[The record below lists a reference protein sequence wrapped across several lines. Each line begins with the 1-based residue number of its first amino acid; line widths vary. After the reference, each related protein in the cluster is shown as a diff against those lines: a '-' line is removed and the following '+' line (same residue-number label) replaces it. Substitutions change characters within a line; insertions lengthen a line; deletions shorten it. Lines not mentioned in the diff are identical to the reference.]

1 LGGVKA
7 AFFKQ
12 KHMKTVNS
20 ISGGKTSSYIA
31 KHFPADINI
40 FSLVRIEDTDN
51 LWMKGK
57 DEKTRQ
63 LVSDKL
69 GKEFI
74 GTAEMDEI
82 IYTILDLEQFIGSE
96 ITWVSGNTFE
106 EVIKKNYGY
115 LPNKMTRYCTVEM
128 KLKPIFNWL
137 KENTELPV
145 EMRIGFRPNELSR
158 AEGVLKRADE
168 NGIEHFNTIIG
179 KRKSQNK
186 WGLVPYRKV
195 TFPLIENN
203 ISKDVIY
210 NFWNDK
216 NVRFAYR
223 NNCVGCVNRQPLMI
237 SHMASKD
244 IDKIKWFEKQEIKSG
259 NRFLSDVS
267 FSQILKFGIQN
278 TFFDDDFNE
287 CDSGFCGI

>member
-1 LGGVKA
+1 
-7 AFFKQ
+7 
-12 KHMKTVNS
+12 MKTVNS
-20 ISGGKTSSYIA
+20 ISGGKTSAYIA

-57 DEKTRQ
+57 DEQTRQ
-63 LVSDKL
+63 VISDRL

-82 IYTILDLEQFIGSE
+82 IYTILDLEQFIGQE
-96 ITWVSGNTFE
+96 IKMITGDTFE
-106 EVIKKNYGY
+106 EVIKRNYNY

-128 KLKPIFNWL
+128 KLKPIFNYL

-145 EMRIGFRPNELSR
+145 EMRIGFRPNEIRR
-158 AEGVLKRADE
+158 AEGVLARAE
-168 NGIEHFNTIIG
+168 PNGIEYFDTIVG
-179 KRKSQNK
+179 KAGTRNK
-186 WGLVPYRKV
+186 WGKVPYRMCK
-195 TFPLIENN
+195 FPLIDNN
-203 ISKDVIY
+203 ISKDTIY
-210 NFWNDK
+210 SYWQDK
-216 NVRFAYR
+216 PVRFAYR

-244 IDKIKWFEKQEIKSG
+244 LDKVKWFEKQEIKTG

-267 FSQILKFGIQN
+267 FTKILNFGTQA

>member
-1 LGGVKA
+1 
-7 AFFKQ
+7 
-12 KHMKTVNS
+12 MKTVNS
-20 ISGGKTSSYIA
+20 ISGGKTSAYIA
-31 KHFPADINI
+31 KHYPADINI
-40 FSLVRIEDTDN
+40 FSLIRIEDTDN

-57 DEKTRQ
+57 DEQTRQ
-63 LVSDKL
+63 LISDRL

-82 IYTILDLEQFIGSE
+82 IYTILDLEQFIGQE
-96 ITWVSGNTFE
+96 IKMITGDTFE
-106 EVIKKNYGY
+106 EVIKRNYNY

-128 KLKPIFNWL
+128 KLKPIFNYL

-145 EMRIGFRPNELSR
+145 EMRIGFRPNEIKR
-158 AEGVLKRADE
+158 AEGVLARAE
-168 NGIEHFNTIIG
+168 PNGIEYFDTIVG
-179 KRKSQNK
+179 KAGTRNK
-186 WGLVPYRKV
+186 WGKVPYRMCK
-195 TFPLIENN
+195 FPLIDNN
-203 ISKDVIY
+203 ISKDTIY
-210 NFWNDK
+210 NYWNDK
-216 NVRFAYR
+216 PVRFAYR

-244 IDKIKWFEKQEIKSG
+244 IDKVKWFEKQEIKTG

-267 FSQILKFGIQN
+267 FTKILNFGTQA

>member
-1 LGGVKA
+1 
-7 AFFKQ
+7 
-12 KHMKTVNS
+12 MKTVNS
-20 ISGGKTSSYIA
+20 ISGGKTSSYLA
-31 KHFPADINI
+31 KHYPADINI
-40 FSLVRIEDTDN
+40 FSLVRIDDKDN

-63 LVSDKL
+63 IVSDKL

-96 ITWVSGNTFE
+96 ITWVTGDSFE
-106 EVIKKNYGY
+106 EIIKKNYGY

-137 KENTELPV
+137 QENTELPV
-145 EMRIGFRPNELSR
+145 EMRIGFRPNEISR
-158 AEGVLKRADE
+158 AETVLKRADE
-168 NGIEHFNTIIG
+168 NGIEFFNTIIG

-203 ISKDVIY
+203 IQKDIIY
-210 NFWNDK
+210 NYWNDK
-216 NVRFAYR
+216 SVRFAYR

-244 IDKIKWFEKQEIKSG
+244 IDKVKWFEKQETITG

-267 FSQILKFGIQN
+267 FNQILKFGTQ
-278 TFFDDDFNE
+278 TSFFDDDFNE

>member
-1 LGGVKA
+1 
-7 AFFKQ
+7 
-12 KHMKTVNS
+12 MKTVNS
-20 ISGGKTSSYIA
+20 ISGGKTSAYIA
-31 KHFPADINI
+31 ANYPADINI
-40 FSLVRIEDTDN
+40 FSLVRIEDKDN

-63 LVSDKL
+63 LISDKL
-69 GKEFI
+69 GVEFI

-82 IYTILDLEQFIGSE
+82 IYTILDLEQHIGTD
-96 ITWVSGNTFE
+96 ITWITGKTFE
-106 EVIKKNYGY
+106 EVIKQNYNY

-145 EMRIGFRPNELSR
+145 EMRIGFRPNEIKR
-158 AEGVLKRADE
+158 AEGVLARADE
-168 NGIEHFNTIIG
+168 TGLEYFETIIG
-179 KRKSQNK
+179 KRKTQNK
-186 WGLVPYRKV
+186 WGKVPYRYCK
-195 TFPLIENN
+195 FPLIENN
-203 ISKDVIY
+203 ISKDTIY
-210 NFWNDK
+210 NYWNDK
-216 NVRFAYR
+216 PVRFAYR

-244 IDKIKWFEKQEIKSG
+244 IDKVKWFEKQEIKSG

-267 FSQILKFGIQN
+267 FTQILNFGTQA

>member
-1 LGGVKA
+1 
-7 AFFKQ
+7 
-12 KHMKTVNS
+12 MKTVNS
-20 ISGGKTSSYIA
+20 ISGGKTSSYLA
-31 KHFPADINI
+31 KHYPADINI
-40 FSLVRIEDTDN
+40 FSLVRIEDTEN

-82 IYTILDLEQFIGSE
+82 IYTILDLEQFIGQK
-96 ITWVSGNTFE
+96 ITWVTGNTFE
-106 EVIKKNYGY
+106 EIIKQNYNY

-145 EMRIGFRPNELSR
+145 EMRIGFRPNEISR

-168 NGIEHFNTIIG
+168 NGIEYFNTVIG
-179 KRKSQNK
+179 KRKTQNK

-203 ISKDVIY
+203 ITKDVIY
-210 NFWNDK
+210 NFWNNK

-244 IDKIKWFEKQEIKSG
+244 LDKVKWFEKQELKTG

-267 FSQILKFGIQN
+267 FEQILKFGIQN

>member
-1 LGGVKA
+1 
-7 AFFKQ
+7 
-12 KHMKTVNS
+12 MKTVNS

-31 KHFPADINI
+31 KHYPADINI
-40 FSLVRIEDTDN
+40 FSLVRIEDKEN

-63 LVSDKL
+63 LISDKL
-69 GKEFI
+69 GFEFI

-82 IYTILDLEQFIGSE
+82 IYTILDLEQFIGTE
-96 ITWVSGNTFE
+96 ITWTTGKTFE
-106 EVIKKNYGY
+106 EIIKEHKGY

-137 KENTELPV
+137 YKNTEMPV

-158 AEGVLKRADE
+158 AENVLKRADE
-168 NGIEHFNTIIG
+168 NGIEYFETIIG
-179 KRKSQNK
+179 KRKNQNK
-186 WGLVPYRKV
+186 WGKVPYRKV

-203 ISKDVIY
+203 ISKDTIY
-210 NFWNDK
+210 NYWNDK
-216 NVRFAYR
+216 TIRFAYR

-244 IDKIKWFEKQEIKSG
+244 IDKIKWFEKQELNTG

-287 CDSGFCGI
+287 CDSGFCGV

>member
-1 LGGVKA
+1 
-7 AFFKQ
+7 
-12 KHMKTVNS
+12 MKTVNS
-20 ISGGKTSSYIA
+20 ISGGKTSSYLA
-31 KHFPADINI
+31 KHYPADINI
-40 FSLVRIEDTDN
+40 FSLVRIEDTEN

-63 LVSDKL
+63 IVSDKL

-74 GTAEMDEI
+74 ATAEMDEI
-82 IYTILDLEQFIGSE
+82 IYTILDLEQFIGQE
-96 ITWVSGNTFE
+96 ITWVTGNTFE
-106 EVIKKNYGY
+106 EIIKQNYNY

-137 KENTELPV
+137 KENTQLPV

-168 NGIEHFNTIIG
+168 NGIEYFNTIIG
-179 KRKSQNK
+179 KRKTQNK

-210 NFWNDK
+210 NYWNDK

-237 SHMASKD
+237 SHMAQKD
-244 IDKIKWFEKQEIKSG
+244 LNKVKWFEKQELNTG

-267 FSQILKFGIQN
+267 FSQILNFGIQN

>member
-1 LGGVKA
+1 
-7 AFFKQ
+7 
-12 KHMKTVNS
+12 MKTVNS
-20 ISGGKTSSYIA
+20 ISGGKTSSYLA
-31 KHFPADINI
+31 KHYPADINI
-40 FSLVRIEDTDN
+40 FSLVRIDDKNN

-69 GKEFI
+69 GFEFI

-96 ITWVSGNTFE
+96 VTWVTGKSFE
-106 EVIKKNYGY
+106 EVIKQNYGY

-145 EMRIGFRPNELSR
+145 EMRIGFRPNEISR
-158 AEGVLKRADE
+158 AETVLKRANE
-168 NGIEHFNTIIG
+168 NGIEYFNTIIG
-179 KRKSQNK
+179 KRKTQNK

-203 ISKDVIY
+203 IQKDIIY
-210 NFWNDK
+210 NYWNDK

-244 IDKIKWFEKQEIKSG
+244 LDKVKWFEKQETITG

-267 FSQILKFGIQN
+267 FSQILKFGTQSS
-278 TFFDDDFNE
+278 FFDDDFNE

>member
-1 LGGVKA
+1 
-7 AFFKQ
+7 
-12 KHMKTVNS
+12 MKTVNS
-20 ISGGKTSSYIA
+20 ISGGKTSAYIA

-57 DEKTRQ
+57 DEQTRQ
-63 LVSDKL
+63 LISDRL

-82 IYTILDLEQFIGSE
+82 IYTILDLEQFIGQE
-96 ITWVSGNTFE
+96 IKMITGNTFE
-106 EVIKKNYGY
+106 EIIKQNYNY

-128 KLKPIFNWL
+128 KLKPIFNYL

-145 EMRIGFRPNELSR
+145 EMRIGFRPNEIKR
-158 AEGVLKRADE
+158 AEGILARAE
-168 NGIEHFNTIIG
+168 PNGIEYFDTIIG
-179 KRKSQNK
+179 KAGTRNK
-186 WGLVPYRKV
+186 WGKVPYRMCK
-195 TFPLIENN
+195 FPLIDNN
-203 ISKDVIY
+203 ISKDTIY
-210 NFWNDK
+210 SYWQDK
-216 NVRFAYR
+216 PVRFAYR

-244 IDKIKWFEKQEIKSG
+244 LDKVKWFEKQEIKTG

-267 FSQILKFGIQN
+267 FTKILNFGTQA

>member
-1 LGGVKA
+1 
-7 AFFKQ
+7 
-12 KHMKTVNS
+12 MKTVNS
-20 ISGGKTSSYIA
+20 ISGGKTSAYIA
-31 KHFPADINI
+31 KHFPSDINI

-57 DEKTRQ
+57 DEQTRQ
-63 LVSDKL
+63 LISDRL

-82 IYTILDLEQFIGSE
+82 IYTILDLEQFIGQE
-96 ITWVSGNTFE
+96 IKMITGDTFE
-106 EVIKKNYGY
+106 EVIKRNYNY

-128 KLKPIFNWL
+128 KLKPIFNYL

-145 EMRIGFRPNELSR
+145 EMRIGFRPNEIRR
-158 AEGVLKRADE
+158 AEGVLARADE
-168 NGIEHFNTIIG
+168 TGLEYFETIIG
-179 KRKSQNK
+179 KRKTQNK
-186 WGLVPYRKV
+186 WGKVPYRYCK
-195 TFPLIENN
+195 FPLIENN
-203 ISKDVIY
+203 ISKDTIY
-210 NFWNDK
+210 NYWNDK
-216 NVRFAYR
+216 PVRFAYR

-244 IDKIKWFEKQEIKSG
+244 LDKVKWFEKQEIKTG

-267 FSQILKFGIQN
+267 FTKILNFGTQA

>member
-1 LGGVKA
+1 
-7 AFFKQ
+7 
-12 KHMKTVNS
+12 MKTVNS
-20 ISGGKTSSYIA
+20 ISGGKTSSYLA
-31 KHFPADINI
+31 KHYPADINI
-40 FSLVRIEDTDN
+40 FSLVRIDDKNN

-96 ITWVSGNTFE
+96 ITWVTGKSFE
-106 EVIKKNYGY
+106 EVIKQNYGY

-137 KENTELPV
+137 QENTELPV
-145 EMRIGFRPNELSR
+145 EMRIGFRPNEISR
-158 AEGVLKRADE
+158 AETVLKRADE

-179 KRKSQNK
+179 KRKTQNK

-203 ISKDVIY
+203 IQKDIIY
-210 NFWNDK
+210 NYWNDK

-244 IDKIKWFEKQEIKSG
+244 LDKVKWFEKQETITG

-267 FSQILKFGIQN
+267 FNQILKFGTQSS
-278 TFFDDDFNE
+278 FFDDDFNE

>member
-1 LGGVKA
+1 
-7 AFFKQ
+7 
-12 KHMKTVNS
+12 MKTVNS
-20 ISGGKTSSYIA
+20 ISGGKTSAYIA
-31 KHFPADINI
+31 KHYPADINI
-40 FSLVRIEDTDN
+40 FSLVRIEDKDN

-63 LVSDKL
+63 IISDRL
-69 GKEFI
+69 QTEFI

-82 IYTILDLEQFIGSE
+82 IYTILDLEQHIGSE
-96 ITWVSGNTFE
+96 ITWITGKTFE
-106 EVIKKNYGY
+106 EVIKQNYNY

-128 KLKPIFNWL
+128 KLKPIFNYL

-145 EMRIGFRPNELSR
+145 EMRIGFRPNEIAR
-158 AEGVLKRADE
+158 AESVLKRADE
-168 NGIEHFNTIIG
+168 NGLELFETIIG

-186 WGLVPYRKV
+186 WGKVPYRYCK
-195 TFPLIENN
+195 FPLIENN
-203 ISKDVIY
+203 ISKDTIY
-210 NFWNDK
+210 NYWNDK
-216 NVRFAYR
+216 AVRFAYR

-244 IDKIKWFEKQEIKSG
+244 IEKIKWFEKQEIKTG

-267 FSQILKFGIQN
+267 FTQILKFGTQA

>member
-1 LGGVKA
+1 
-7 AFFKQ
+7 
-12 KHMKTVNS
+12 MKTVNS
-20 ISGGKTSSYIA
+20 ISGGKTSSYLA
-31 KHFPADINI
+31 KHYPADINI
-40 FSLVRIEDTDN
+40 FSLVRIEDTNN

-96 ITWVSGNTFE
+96 ITWTTGKTFE
-106 EVIKKNYGY
+106 EVIKQNYGY

-145 EMRIGFRPNELSR
+145 EMRIGFRPNELQR

-168 NGIEHFNTIIG
+168 NGIEYFNTVIG
-179 KRKSQNK
+179 KRKTQNK

-237 SHMASKD
+237 SHMAQKD
-244 IDKIKWFEKQEIKSG
+244 LDKVKWFEKQELNTG

-267 FSQILKFGIQN
+267 FSQILNFGIQN

>member
-1 LGGVKA
+1 LGSVKA
-7 AFFKQ
+7 TLFLNKE
-12 KHMKTVNS
+12 MKTVNS
-20 ISGGKTSSYIA
+20 ISGGKTSSYLA

-40 FSLVRIEDTDN
+40 FSLVRIDDKDN

-63 LVSDKL
+63 IVSDKL

-82 IYTILDLEQFIGSE
+82 IYTILDLEQFLGTE
-96 ITWVSGNTFE
+96 ITWVTGKSFE
-106 EVIKKNYGY
+106 EVIKQNYGY

-137 KENTELPV
+137 QENTELPV
-145 EMRIGFRPNELSR
+145 EMRIGFRPNEISR
-158 AEGVLKRADE
+158 AETVMKRADE

-179 KRKSQNK
+179 KRKTQNK

-203 ISKDVIY
+203 IQKDIIY
-210 NFWNDK
+210 NYWNDK

-244 IDKIKWFEKQEIKSG
+244 LDKVKWFEKQETITG

-267 FSQILKFGIQN
+267 FKQILKFGTQSS
-278 TFFDDDFNE
+278 FFDDDFNE